1 MRKRLMVGIVTI
13 SLLFTGCGKKQDVS
27 SLDISSLDASNPDNF
42 ADCLVDMIQ
51 KKDGERLY
59 NFFSDETKEY
69 DKNLLEE
76 SQTFVDSFEGDYVSY
91 QKMSYETSEKSR
103 VDEDDKY
110 SEQICAGYT
119 ITTTEETYVVAFYYT
134 NETPKREYL
143 GLQTLGVQIESEF
156 DNDPCICSGIHGCYV
171 VTPDNHDELIE
182 RRDYDL
188 EHADW

>member
-1 MRKRLMVGIVTI
+1 MRKRLMVGIVMI
-13 SLLFTGCGKKQDVS
+13 SLLFSGCGKKQDVS
-27 SLDISSLDASNPDNF
+27 SLDISSLDASKPNNF

-76 SQTFVDSFEGDYVSY
+76 SQAFVDSFEGDFVSY
-91 QKMSYETSEKSR
+91 QKMFCETSEKSR

-110 SEQICAGYT
+110 SEQIHANYT
-119 ITTTEETYVVAFYYT
+119 ITTTEETYFVSFYYT

-171 VTPDNHDELIE
+171 VTPDNHEELIE